1 MVPEAIHRR
10 RVRILTQDAAVD
22 GLLDRVAEFTS
33 KPASYPQAWLLF
45 AEVDKHVLKPV

>member
-1 MVPEAIHRR
+1 
-10 RVRILTQDAAVD
+10 VD

-45 AEVDKHVLKPV
+45 GNVSV